1 MQSTIKYALYLDGW
15 SYLLGSKV
23 ELRQLAAKV
32 PATEYLTTMKGQ
44 IFCPECSAP
53 LFRSPE
59 NKAFAK
65 DGTPAYFAH
74 SRSVQTECS
83 LRVKRAEGKR
93 YLNEEEAK
101 QAIENKS
108 LVVVSSFLSEKPKL
122 PNLDGPSVYSEE
134 PNEDLDGPMTERA
147 IGRHSGDTFSLPSKI
162 TTIRG
167 LCRSLDENF
176 YKYYILPGE
185 NIAKPLKDLI
195 FNASDVSGTCDTPR
209 IYIGRIVNFKYY
221 KEDPHYIRSTF
232 FKYNKKSNYVDIC
245 IKASNL
251 DSQEKG
257 ITNESKGR
265 LVLFYGPIVESGI
278 GLSVDRIGWG
288 EFSLV
293 PTKYEYLFSG
303 V

>member
-108 LVVVSSFLSEKPKL
+108 LVVVSSFLREKPKL

-134 PNEDLDGPMTERA
+134 PNEDLDGPMTEQA
-147 IGRHSGDTFSLPSKI
+147 IGRHSGDTFSLPSRM

-167 LCRSLDENF
+167 ICRRLDVNLK
-176 YKYYILPGE
+176 KYYILPGE
-185 NIAKPLKDLI
+185 VVAKSLRDLI
-195 FNASDVSGTCDTPR
+195 LSVSEITDICSVPR
-209 IYIGRIVNFKYY
+209 LYIGRISHFYY
-221 KEDPHYIRSTF
+221 RSSLPHHQRATF
-232 FKYNKKSNYVDIC
+232 FSYKSNVKHKDLC
-245 IKASNL
+245 IKTSHEMSHDQGIDD
-251 DSQEKG
+251 DS
-257 ITNESKGR
+257 IGR
-265 LVLFYGPIVESGI
+265 LVIFYGSIVKSGI
-278 GLSVDRIGWG
+278 GLAADVAWG

-293 PTKYEYLFSG
+293 PEQYEYLFYDI
-303 V
+303 